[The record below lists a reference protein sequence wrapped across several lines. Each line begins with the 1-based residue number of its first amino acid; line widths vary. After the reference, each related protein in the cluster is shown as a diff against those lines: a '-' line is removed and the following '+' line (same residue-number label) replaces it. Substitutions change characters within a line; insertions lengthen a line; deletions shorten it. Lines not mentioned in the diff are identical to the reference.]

1 MWSLILHGGAKE
13 IDPEE
18 EEAHRNGCI
27 KALEA
32 GRAVLAGGG
41 TAVDAVEAAGRVLE
55 TDPTFNAGYGS
66 ALNSDGEVEMC
77 AGVMEGRDFN
87 VGAVAVIKG
96 VRHPISVAKAMLHE
110 EPILLASDGARRFA
124 AHKQLELCDPADLVT
139 PQQRDFASKSEAKDT
154 IGVVALDQYG
164 DLAVGTSTGGLD
176 GSAPGR
182 VGDSPQPGCGYY
194 ADNQLGA
201 VAFSGDGEH
210 IARKALAAR
219 VMQAL
224 SARRALPAGRAA
236 MAGVEEVL
244 EPSLR
249 EVEAIGGE
257 AGAIVLTPTGKSGWA
272 HNSREFAVAFM
283 TSEDNHPHVFLR
295 KKDEGR

>member
-13 IDPEE
+13 IDPDE

-27 KALEA
+27 RAIEA

-41 TAVDAVEAAGRVLE
+41 TAVNAVEAAGRVLE
-55 TDPTFNAGYGS
+55 ADPTFNAGYGA

-77 AGVMEGRDFN
+77 AAVMEGKEFN

-96 VRHPISVAKAMLHE
+96 VWHPISVARAMLHE
-110 EPILLASDGARRFA
+110 EPMLLASDGARRFA
-124 AHKQLELCDPADLVT
+124 ADKGLELCDPADLIP
-139 PQQRDFASKSEAKDT
+139 PQQGKASTKSRARDT
-154 IGVVALDQYG
+154 IGIVALDQYG
-164 DLAVGTSTGGLD
+164 DLAVGTSTGGLE
-176 GSAPGR
+176 GCAPGR

-194 ADNQLGA
+194 ADNRLGA

-210 IARKALAAR
+210 IARKVLAAH

-224 SARRALPAGRAA
+224 SARQALSSGQAESGLEQVLNPA
-236 MAGVEEVL
+236 L
-244 EPSLR
+244 N

-257 AGAIVLTPTGKSGWA
+257 AGAIVLTATGMSGWA

-295 KKDEGR
+295 KKDVGK

>member
-13 IDPEE
+13 IDPDE

-27 KALEA
+27 RAIEA

-41 TAVDAVEAAGRVLE
+41 TAVNAVEAAGRVLE
-55 TDPTFNAGYGS
+55 ADPTFNAGYGA

-77 AGVMEGRDFN
+77 AAVMEGKEFN

-96 VRHPISVAKAMLHE
+96 VWHPISVARAMLHE
-110 EPILLASDGARRFA
+110 QPMLLASEGARRFA
-124 AHKQLELCDPADLVT
+124 ADKGLELCDPADLIP
-139 PQQRDFASKSEAKDT
+139 PQQGKASTKSRARDT
-154 IGVVALDQYG
+154 IGIVALDQYG
-164 DLAVGTSTGGLD
+164 DLAVGTSTGGLE
-176 GSAPGR
+176 GCAPGR

-210 IARKALAAR
+210 IARKVLAAR

-224 SARRALPAGRAA
+224 SSGQAAAAGA
-236 MAGVEEVL
+236 EEVL

-257 AGAIVLTPTGKSGWA
+257 AGGIVLTSAGRSGWA
-272 HNSREFAVAFM
+272 HNSRDFAVAFM
-283 TSEDNHPHVFLR
+283 TSEDNNPHVFMR
-295 KKDEGR
+295 KKDEGK